1 MMLVD
6 DLVVSR
12 LCIDVFRWI
21 ERLLSTIVFYFP
33 VGKVTAPELDNN
45 APLAVGFFGD
55 RVIIQ
60 DHIIVFVQRQSTWS
74 VFDAR
79 ARTCFELA
87 KGKSANHVLAVD
99 ELLYLL

>member
-1 MMLVD
+1 MLVD
-6 DLVVSR
+6 DLGVSR

-21 ERLLSTIVFYFP
+21 ERLLSTIFFYFP
-33 VGKVTAPELDNN
+33 VGKVTAPEFDNN

-60 DHIIVFVQRQSTWS
+60 DHIIVFVQCQSTWP

-87 KGKSANHVLAVD
+87 KGESAIHVLAVD